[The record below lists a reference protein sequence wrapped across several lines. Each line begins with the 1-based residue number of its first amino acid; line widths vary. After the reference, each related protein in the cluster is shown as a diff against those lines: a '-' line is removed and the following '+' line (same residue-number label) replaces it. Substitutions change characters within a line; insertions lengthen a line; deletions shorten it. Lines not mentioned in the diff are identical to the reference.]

1 MKTKTWI
8 FYVSHAHSFRSFCTA
23 HFTRQNCQSHIHLP
37 LLVPW
42 TNSLI
47 YTPRF
52 LCSHLSTHII
62 LLHQNYLY
70 SFCHAPN
77 PTIKIG
83 TWQPPHAYE
92 VSTLKVCKAFLAT
105 KIYPQ
110 KLKSNKSKYLNNFFM
125 NRSPII

>member
-1 MKTKTWI
+1 MSVGKVYIMKTKRWI

-70 SFCHAPN
+70 SFTPSFSSLAIYFINFIHSFKSLKTVIHQLTRVSMLSWFQSSPN
-77 PTIKIG
+77 YTL
-83 TWQPPHAYE
+83 
-92 VSTLKVCKAFLAT
+92 STN
-105 KIYPQ
+105 Q
-110 KLKSNKSKYLNNFFM
+110 
-125 NRSPII
+125 